1 MTNAQETF
9 INKIAPHAIE
19 AMKDHGILASL
30 TIAQAILE
38 SSWGKASIG
47 NNIFGIKANTAWKG
61 KTKIVKTHEYIKGIK
76 TAVDAMFRDY
86 ESIEDS
92 IKDHTSL
99 FVRLDRYKA
108 IIGEKDYKLACVFV
122 QKAGYATDPTYSE
135 KLVSLIQTYKLN
147 RFDKVTHNAT
157 VATSTINPAF
167 AQSRKNLM
175 KYGVTDGS
183 NPKGNITREQAW
195 SMIDRAIE
203 HLTKEL
209 GSK

>member
-1 MTNAQETF
+1 MATAQDNF
-9 INKIAPHAIE
+9 INKIAPHAVV

-47 NNIFGIKANTAWKG
+47 NNIFGIKASTNWKG
-61 KTKIVKTHEYIKGIK
+61 KTKTVKTHEYIKGIK
-76 TAVDAMFRDY
+76 TAIDAKFRDY
-86 ESIEDS
+86 DSIEDS

-108 IIGEKDYKLACVFV
+108 IIGEKDYKLACVYV
-122 QKAGYATDPTYSE
+122 QKAGYATDPNYST
-135 KLVSLIQTYKLN
+135 KLVSLIEMYKLN
-147 RFDKVTHNAT
+147 RFDSVTHNT
-157 VATSTINPAF
+157 KVATSTVSPSF
-167 AQSRKNLM
+167 AQARKNLM
-175 KYGVTDGS
+175 KFGITDGS

-195 SMIDRAIE
+195 YMFDKAIE
-203 HLTKEL
+203 HIEKGL